1 MGMPRC
7 YLICANARCG
17 STLLSR
23 ALSDTGLAGHPDEYF
38 VTGPPEAFSPGSTF
52 WEDGPLALQHGVD
65 GREEFLRLV
74 YRVGS
79 TPNGVFGAKLMWN
92 YVPWAIEKFQE
103 LPRFRRS
110 SLVEIFAAMFPGL
123 RVVHVVRR
131 DRLRQAISW
140 LRAAEEDV
148 WVVSEDEPARPV
160 REPVFQ
166 YEVIAG
172 MMDLI
177 AKGEQAWL
185 DLYKE
190 LGVRPLEVVYE
201 DLTSPEGYELTLRHV
216 LRHLG
221 LDDSIE
227 IPRPRTHRQ
236 ADDVNDEWVDRF
248 SQANT
253 SRMLGVG
260 ELPLAG
266 QTGST
271 NPTK

>member
-1 MGMPRC
+1 MGTPRC

-52 WEDGPLALQHGVD
+52 WEDGPLARHYGVD

-92 YVPWAIEKFQE
+92 YVPWMIEKFQE
-103 LPRFRRS
+103 LPRFKRS
-110 SLVEIFAAMFPGL
+110 NMVEIFTAAFPGL
-123 RVVHVVRR
+123 RAVHLIRR

-140 LRAAEEDV
+140 LRAAEEEV

-166 YEVIAG
+166 YEVLVG
-172 MMDLI
+172 MMDLL
-177 AKGEQAWL
+177 AKGERSWMG
-185 DLYKE
+185 LYQG

-201 DLTSPEGYELTLRHV
+201 DLTAADGFEPTVRRV
-216 LRHLG
+216 LRHLD
-221 LDDSIE
+221 LDDSIA
-227 IPRPRTHRQ
+227 IPRPRTRRQ
-236 ADDVNDEWVDRF
+236 ADGITDEWVDRF
-248 SQANT
+248 
-253 SRMLGVG
+253 RDRDDRERKGR
-260 ELPLAG
+260 
-266 QTGST
+266 
-271 NPTK
+271 